1 MITNKLSI
9 ATCNK
14 IILAIVL
21 GIIILA
27 GVYMLGYA
35 FGEAWANFDA
45 NITKQELENV
55 FLTI

>member
-9 ATCNK
+9 VTYKK
-14 IILAIVL
+14 IILAVIL
-21 GIIILA
+21 GIMILA

-45 NITKQELENV
+45 NITR
-55 FLTI
+55 